1 MSAGPS
7 GLAVFFGGFD
17 MSHKPGHDVVVKV
30 GLTADQYLHLV
41 RFADDDDVTQ
51 SAFMRRLLI
60 ERIRI
65 AANVAAQSSSE
76 TMTSPALDRA

>member
-1 MSAGPS
+1 
-7 GLAVFFGGFD
+7 

-51 SAFMRRLLI
+51 SGFMRRLLI

-65 AANVAAQSSSE
+65 AANVAAQSSGE